1 MPTRNCPSVSIAL
14 LLPVLLVIGAAL
26 APMRSSR
33 AQPIE
38 AIPLEDILEIVVL
51 EHQLLAISA
60 TGGGQTRVE
69 VELGEQ
75 ILWTGTRGRVGIVLT
90 DRRILGVTD
99 RSAAWQETRYRRT
112 ESPPAGVLFGDR
124 VALMSTEDRVIG
136 LDGGSGNLIEYR
148 LGPQERV
155 LDARVGANVAVAI
168 TSREAIGL
176 SPRAGGF
183 FAVAINLKER
193 IESIS
198 AKSDI
203 VTVTT
208 NRRLLIFRSPTG
220 TWEEKRLNLH

>member
-1 MPTRNCPSVSIAL
+1 ML
-14 LLPVLLVIGAAL
+14 LAAGAF
-26 APMRSSR
+26 APMGAPR

-38 AIPLEDILEIVVL
+38 AIPLEDTLEIVVL
-51 EHQLLAISA
+51 EHELLAVSA
-60 TGGGQTRVE
+60 TGGGQTRTE
-69 VELGEQ
+69 LELGER

-99 RSAAWQETRYRRT
+99 RSAAWQESRYRRT
-112 ESPPAGVLFGDR
+112 ESPPATVLFGDR

-136 LDGGSGNLIEYR
+136 LDGGSGKLIEYR

-183 FAVAINLKER
+183 FPVSINLKER

-203 VTVTT
+203 VIITT

-220 TWEEKRLNLH
+220 SWEEKRLNLR

>member
-1 MPTRNCPSVSIAL
+1 MPRRNRTSFPRFRL
-14 LLPVLLVIGAAL
+14 LAMLVVVAAAL
-26 APMRSSR
+26 APLGSPR
-33 AQPIE
+33 AQPVE

-51 EHQLLAISA
+51 ERQLLAISA
-60 TGGGQTRVE
+60 TGGGQTQVGI
-69 VELGEQ
+69 ELGEQ
-75 ILWTGTRGRVGIVLT
+75 ILWTGSRGRVGIVLS
-90 DRRILGVTD
+90 DRRILAVTD

-112 ESPPAGVLFGDR
+112 ESPPADVLFGDR
-124 VALMSTEDRVIG
+124 VALMSTRDRVIG

-183 FAVAINLKER
+183 FPVAINLKER

-203 VTVTT
+203 VTITT

-220 TWEEKRLNLH
+220 SWEVRRLNLR